1 MFGLQRLFD
10 KRAIDDWREE
20 QVLRAAA
27 TLNQLAA
34 DVVSGFEKDIASAT
48 LRESLFSQQRFL
60 ADKVAPHVQSAADE
74 VIKQLVAAANADLGK
89 LAQHSAVW
97 HDRPNG
103 TLNEQAAFDGWQDI
117 ATAGGPLAAGAAVAS
132 TLPIIGVTTTT
143 AFFGLVT
150 TTAISWP
157 VVVVGGSF
165 VGVALVTGL
174 FKGSQLRDKS
184 DARLRRKIHAYVVAT
199 LIKGSATSP
208 AILEQLAQLYQDAAT
223 RAKALL

>member
-10 KRAIDDWREE
+10 KRAIDGWREE

-60 ADKVAPHVQSAADE
+60 ADKVAPRVRSAADE
-74 VIKQLVAAANADLGK
+74 VIKQLVAAANEDLGK
-89 LAQHSAVW
+89 LAQHCAVW

-103 TLNEQAAFDGWQDI
+103 TLNEQAAFDGWSDV
-117 ATAGGPLAAGAAVAS
+117 ATAGAPLAAGAAVAS

-157 VVVVGGSF
+157 VVLVGGSF
-165 VGVALVTGL
+165 AGVALVTGV
-174 FKGSQLRDKS
+174 FKVSQLRDKF
-184 DARLRRKIHAYVVAT
+184 DARLRHKIHAYVVAT
-199 LIKGSATSP
+199 LIKGSVASP

>member
-20 QVLRAAA
+20 QVLHAAA

-34 DVVSGFEKDIASAT
+34 DIVSGFENDIADAT
-48 LRESLFSQQRFL
+48 LRESFFGQQRFI
-60 ADKVAPHVQSAADE
+60 AQKVAPHVRTAAE
-74 VIKQLVAAANADLGK
+74 KVIEQLVAAANADLGK
-89 LAQHSAVW
+89 LAQHSAIW

-117 ATAGGPLAAGAAVAS
+117 ATAGAPLAAGAAVAS
-132 TLPIIGVTTTT
+132 TIPVVGVTTTT

-157 VVVVGGSF
+157 VVVIGGSF
-165 VGVALVTGL
+165 VGVALLTGL
-174 FKGSQLRDKS
+174 YKGSQLRDKS
-184 DARLRRKIHAYVVAT
+184 DARLRRKIHAHVVAT
-199 LIKGSATSP
+199 LIKGSTTSP
-208 AILEQLAQLYQDAAT
+208 AILEQLTQLYQEAAT